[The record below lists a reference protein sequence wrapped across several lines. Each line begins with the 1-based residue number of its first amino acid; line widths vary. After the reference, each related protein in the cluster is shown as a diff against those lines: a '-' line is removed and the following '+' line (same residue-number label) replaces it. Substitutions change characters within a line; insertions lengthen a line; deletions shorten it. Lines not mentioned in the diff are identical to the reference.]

1 MSVLRRGEQRI
12 LDSVCKGSGRDM
24 RLGSGALFASVAAW
38 LRSLGFAARAALS
51 TPLETDGEES
61 DKSTPDTDFEGWLHG
76 DPMVIGDPAS
86 RYRHGS
92 PGYPTRNGL
101 GSLEVGAADD

>member
-1 MSVLRRGEQRI
+1 MSF
-12 LDSVCKGSGRDM
+12 GRS
-24 RLGSGALFASVAAW
+24 LVASVATW
-38 LRSLGFAARAALS
+38 FGSLGFAARAALS
-51 TPLETDGEES
+51 TPLEPDAEES
-61 DKSTPDTDFEGWLHG
+61 DKATADPDFEGWLHR

-92 PGYPTRNGL
+92 PGYLTRNGL